1 MRSNVLKSLKE
12 ISHWE
17 RRFLVA
23 TLCFYAAE
31 YYLINP
37 MIPTLVENMG
47 IEKQTGWVT
56 GFFFLGAILAIF
68 VSGSLLDRFG
78 SWVVSW
84 MMVSCTAITIACF
97 SFVVVDLRSLLATQ
111 LVRGLLYGIQL
122 ASADAMLT
130 QMVAR
135 EKRAEAF
142 GRMYSTSTISLLIF
156 SKSGIDLAERDHYL
170 WLWVLGVVLAIASA
184 FFFLLNRIPRV
195 ERQAGEPPI
204 RKRVVYTGVIPS
216 GMAVMGVTLFCG
228 VVFQYIQKYS
238 MEAGYFGSAGYFTAT
253 MAISV
258 LVFRH
263 IVLEKFPE
271 RVDLIVTVSIILLMV
286 SGCLLAT
293 KGMVPYFAASILV
306 GVGFGICVP
315 FFAACAYAHVPEEKR
330 SQAAATY
337 STMVNMGPLLGLV
350 AGGFLGEI
358 IGYRMMYLVMT
369 PFLMVTL
376 GFWVA
381 IWLRRRVAAE

>member
-1 MRSNVLKSLKE
+1 MKNHLQKFKE
-12 ISHWE
+12 ISPWE
-17 RRFLVA
+17 RNFLVA

-47 IEKQTGWVT
+47 VEKQTGWVT
-56 GFFFLGAILAIF
+56 GFFFLGSILSIL
-68 VSGSLLDRFG
+68 VSGALLNRFG
-78 SWVVSW
+78 SWMVSW
-84 MMVSCTAITIACF
+84 VTVSCTAVIVACF
-97 SFVVVDLRSLLATQ
+97 SFVAVDLGSLLAAQ
-111 LVRGLLYGIQL
+111 LIRGLLYGIQL

-130 QMVAR
+130 QMVSK
-135 EKRAEAF
+135 EKRPEAF

-156 SKSGIDLAERDHYL
+156 SKSGIDLAERDHYQ
-170 WLWVLGVVLAIASA
+170 WIWTLGVGLALVSA
-184 FFFLLNRIPRV
+184 IFFLLNRVPSV
-195 ERQAGEPPI
+195 ERFS
-204 RKRVVYTGVIPS
+204 RKPLMRKQIFYTGVIPS

-238 MEAGYFGSAGYFTAT
+238 MEEGYSGSAGYFTVT
-253 MAISV
+253 MAVSV

-263 IVLEKFPE
+263 MVLEKFPE
-271 RVDLIVTVSIILLMV
+271 RVDLIVTISIILLMV
-286 SGCLLAT
+286 SGFLLAM

-315 FFAACAYAHVPEEKR
+315 FFAACAYAQVPEEKR

-337 STMVNMGPLLGLV
+337 STMVNMGPLLGL
-350 AGGFLGEI
+350 ATGGYLGEM

-376 GFWVA
+376 GFWTT
-381 IWLRRRVAAE
+381 IWLRRRVTAE